1 MEIGWKWYLPRAE
14 YPEYSFGTVDYL
26 YGEPLGTA
34 GTLRGLL
41 SDRAVHRTK
50 LKRRIQRA

>member
-34 GTLRGLL
+34 VPCE
-41 SDRAVHRTK
+41 AY
-50 LKRRIQRA
+50 

>member
-1 MEIGWKWYLPRAE
+1 MEIGWKWYLPQAE

-34 GTLRGLL
+34 VPCEAYGVIGQFIALN
-41 SDRAVHRTK
+41 
-50 LKRRIQRA
+50 